1 MEYWVKNG
9 YLSAI
14 CILFEIS
21 GRWNFVSMKLLHTFR
36 LPLLAI
42 VTASAFPVV
51 PNLTAQILVNET
63 FNTGVTFT
71 NWYWTGGS
79 FQNPPTFNEAWN
91 QSSAGQQFFTTSF
104 APTSLNVGDLMTATF
119 LYNPNSVNITSV
131 RVGLFSGT
139 APTENGWA
147 QFDNDTAPS
156 STWTGYIGSLAIG
169 SGNSSASLKTTTGTH
184 PYFGAPAGITTAEQ
198 SFGTGAL
205 RAASFSLQRNDTSI
219 VASLSEGANFGSLA
233 PVVSYT
239 DLDSAITSFN
249 ILSFYTTTPSGNV
262 DMRYDTVTVQAIP
275 EPSVYALLA
284 LGVGLFGVLKLRSM
298 RRKTARIPGA

>member
-1 MEYWVKNG
+1 
-9 YLSAI
+9 
-14 CILFEIS
+14 
-21 GRWNFVSMKLLHTFR
+21 MKLLHISR
-36 LPLLAI
+36 RHLMALLAT
-42 VTASAFPVV
+42 TAASTAPTVSAQV
-51 PNLTAQILVNET
+51 LVSET
-63 FNTGVTFT
+63 FNTGTTFSG
-71 NWYWTGGS
+71 WYWTGGY
-79 FQNPPTFNEAWN
+79 FQNPPSFNEAWN

-147 QFDNDTAPS
+147 QFNNDTAPS

-219 VASLSEGANFGSLA
+219 VVSLSEGANFGSLA

-249 ILSFYTTTPSGNV
+249 ILSFYTTTPEGNV
-262 DMRYDTVTVQAIP
+262 DMRYDTITLQAVP
-275 EPSVYALLA
+275 EPSTYALLA
-284 LGVGLFGVLKLRSM
+284 IGVVLLAAAKMRSV
-298 RRKTARIPGA
+298 RRKATAQARV